1 MSTSTST
8 APHPQTGAPERTGP
22 SDPASRVRLGFGRV
36 LRSEWIKFRSLR
48 SHWILLGVAL
58 LLSLG
63 FAALGAWSTTSLQ
76 SFNEQAA
83 QEQVDESLDGRSP
96 EELGLTEEEVQ
107 QQQDA
112 FAAES
117 DQQIAAQSDIALP
130 DGMGFSE
137 YLAMTSANSGLQLVM
152 LLLGALAVLFIGSE
166 YATGAI
172 RTTMTAVPRRTPVM
186 LAKTVVL
193 SVVAFLFGV
202 LSGLLCHLV
211 VQPVLA
217 GGDLGYDVWQEPVL
231 LNVLAVGVFYMVT
244 AWLGFGL
251 GALLKSTT
259 WGIVVLVVLV
269 MVLEIVLF
277 ALSFEW
283 LEDVKPYSPGAA
295 GTQLTTMYQSAD
307 PVLTHVE
314 SGLVYGAWGLV
325 LVAAGI
331 LATRRRAL

>member
-8 APHPQTGAPERTGP
+8 APRPQAG
-22 SDPASRVRLGFGRV
+22 DPAPLRETAVRARLGFPGV

-48 SHWILLGVAL
+48 SHWVLLGVAL

-63 FAALGAWSTTSLQ
+63 FAALGSWSTTSLQ
-76 SFNEQAA
+76 GFNEQAA
-83 QEQVDESLDGRSP
+83 QEQIDATLDGRSP

-107 QQQDA
+107 QQKDEIV
-112 FAAES
+112 AES
-117 DQQIAAQSDIALP
+117 DRQIAEQSDIALP

-137 YLAMTSANSGLQLVM
+137 YLAMTSANGGLQLVM

-166 YATGAI
+166 YSTGSI

-193 SVVAFLFGV
+193 SLAALLFGV
-202 LSGLLCHLV
+202 LSALLCHLL
-211 VQPVLA
+211 VQPILA
-217 GGDLGYDVWQEPVL
+217 GGDLGYDVWQEAVL
-231 LNVLAVGVFYMVT
+231 LNVLAVGVFYMIT

-259 WGIVVLVVLV
+259 WGIVVLVVLLL
-269 MVLEIVLF
+269 VLEGVLF

-283 LEDVKPYSPGAA
+283 LEDVKPYSPGSAS
-295 GTQLTTMYQSAD
+295 TQLTTMYQSAD

-325 LVAAGI
+325 LVAAGM
-331 LATRRRAL
+331 LVTRRRAL

>member
-8 APHPQTGAPERTGP
+8 APHPETTTPGPTGHAGP
-22 SDPASRVRLGFGRV
+22 AFDARLGFGRV

-48 SHWILLGVAL
+48 SHWILLAVAL

-63 FAALGAWSTTSLQ
+63 FGALSAWSTTSLQ
-76 SFNEQAA
+76 SFNDQAA
-83 QEQVDESLDGRSP
+83 QEQFDATLDGRSP

-107 QQQDA
+107 QQRDA
-112 FAAES
+112 IVAES
-117 DQQIAAQSDIALP
+117 DQQLAEQSGVALP
-130 DGMGFSE
+130 EGMGFSE
-137 YLAMTSANSGLQLVM
+137 YLAMTSANGGLQLVM

-166 YATGAI
+166 YSTGAV

-202 LSGLLCHLV
+202 LSAFLCHLL
-211 VQPVLA
+211 VQPILA
-217 GGDLGYDVWQEPVL
+217 GGDLGYDVWQEAIL
-231 LNVLAVGVFYMVT
+231 LNILAVGLFYMIT

-259 WGIVVLVVLV
+259 WGIVVLVVLLL
-269 MVLEIVLF
+269 VLEFVLF

-283 LEDVKPYSPGAA
+283 LEDAKPYSPGAA
-295 GTQLTTMYQSAD
+295 STQLTTVYQPSDA
-307 PVLTHVE
+307 VLNHVE
-314 SGLVYGAWGLV
+314 SGLVYGAWGLLVV
-325 LVAAGI
+325 LAGI
-331 LATRRRAL
+331 LVTKKRAL